1 MMRAHRWPSLPL
13 LIALVAGMLL
23 WLLAAMAS
31 GRREAWDAPEYWTV
45 AYPLALL
52 VAAVLGGCF
61 PERPWRWA
69 LAIFLGQ
76 FLAMTLRN
84 GELGGLWPLG
94 LVLFGVLA
102 LPALVLAVGAARLRR
117 RFFPQQGASGEG

>member
-1 MMRAHRWPSLPL
+1 MRAQLLRLLPPF
-13 LIALVAGMLL
+13 IALVAGMLL
-23 WLLAAMAS
+23 WQFAASAS
-31 GRREAWDAPEYWTV
+31 GRREAWDAPEYWGV

-52 VAAVLGGCF
+52 VAAVFGGCF

-94 LVLFGVLA
+94 LALSGVLA
-102 LPALVLAVGAARLRR
+102 LPALALAAVAARLRQ
-117 RFFPQQGASGEG
+117 RFFAAKGDSAGE